1 MQFRFYGSVRCTT
14 FVHNTNCG
22 STANG
27 ILRAIKR
34 MIGKLTGKN
43 KGISEGLKLFSED
56 IAAGQKAVD
65 EITKVLSEVAK
76 QPRSV
81 PTTEQTEANQIGA
94 KENAAE
100 NGDVKSSKKNNTK
113 IESNPPLSGSS
124 ETTEGES
131 RTLKSKGTVANNLG
145 IDVSLSQLS
154 DSVKGALPAFSEI
167 VTAIDNGRP
176 AFDGKKKIDTSNL
189 MGSKSNPQRTTSER
203 LTA

>member
-1 MQFRFYGSVRCTT
+1 MGS
-14 FVHNTNCG
+14 
-22 STANG
+22 SQSKDSSPS
-27 ILRAIKR
+27 AI
-34 MIGKLTGKN
+34 
-43 KGISEGLKLFSED
+43 S
-56 IAAGQKAVD
+56 
-65 EITKVLSEVAK
+65 
-76 QPRSV
+76 PRSV
-81 PTTEQTEANQIGA
+81 PTKEQTEANQIGA

-124 ETTEGES
+124 ETTEGEV
-131 RTLKSKGTVANNLG
+131 RALKPKATVANNLG

-154 DSVKGALPAFSEI
+154 DSVKGALSAFPEI

-176 AFDGKKKIDTSNL
+176 AFDGKKKIDTSSL

>member
-1 MQFRFYGSVRCTT
+1 MRCTT
-14 FVHNTNCG
+14 FVHNTNCA

-34 MIGKLTGKN
+34 VLGKLTGKN

-56 IAAGQKAVD
+56 IAAGRIAVD
-65 EITKVLSEVAK
+65 EITKALSEVAK

-81 PTTEQTEANQIGA
+81 PTTEQTDANQIGA

-113 IESNPPLSGSS
+113 IESNPPLSGSPATQGS
-124 ETTEGES
+124 FS
-131 RTLKSKGTVANNLG
+131 VASKPVTAAADHLG
-145 IDVSLSQLS
+145 IDVSLLQLS
-154 DSVKGALPAFSEI
+154 DSVKGALSAFPEI

-176 AFDGKKKIDTSNL
+176 AFDGKKKIDTSGL

>member
-1 MQFRFYGSVRCTT
+1 MRCTT
-14 FVHNTNCG
+14 FVHNTNCA

-34 MIGKLTGKN
+34 VLGKLTGKN

-56 IAAGQKAVD
+56 IFAGRIAID
-65 EITKVLSEVAK
+65 EITKALSEVAK

-100 NGDVKSSKKNNTK
+100 NGDVKSSKKNNAK

-124 ETTEGES
+124 ETTEGEV
-131 RTLKSKGTVANNLG
+131 RALKPKGTVANNLG

-154 DSVKGALPAFSEI
+154 DSVKGALSAFPEI

-176 AFDGKKKIDTSNL
+176 AFDGKKKIDTSGL